1 MWLSAFV
8 YVFRW
13 CHWEMVREGG
23 GNLPVPGVD
32 GSKSLLLGG
41 ARRCHCHCHHIVVI
55 VIVLLS
61 LHADGKGESCMVRG
75 ECGNGQR
82 WLRFTIERGMV
93 ME

>member
-32 GSKSLLLGG
+32 GSKSLL
-41 ARRCHCHCHHIVVI
+41 AKMI
-55 VIVLLS
+55 
-61 LHADGKGESCMVRG
+61 
-75 ECGNGQR
+75 
-82 WLRFTIERGMV
+82 
-93 ME
+93 